1 MIPSH
6 FDINSSAAINIFS
19 IATPSCCCGILPPP
33 PENPVI
39 IEQFLAGIV
48 IYAGEQAQQRTQ
60 WQALPWSAAET
71 GALSSI
77 NRSQKT

>member
-1 MIPSH
+1 VDLLEPVGSQVHAVEIKAGAT
-6 FDINSSAAINIFS
+6 INSDYFKGLAQFKKSF
-19 IATPSCCCGILPPP
+19 
-33 PENPVI
+33 PEK
-39 IEQFLAGIV
+39 FLAGSV

-60 WQALPWSAAET
+60 WQVLPWSAAET